1 MKKWISYSLLLL
13 LGLIIGIS
21 IYHFFFTEKEVDQEV
36 SVIPKE
42 LRDHLR
48 YLESSL
54 DTIQYLKSNPIPG
67 EWLFHNQETQQYPH
81 EFLSVFPN
89 ILEEKR
95 DKIYIQPIGAFSVK
109 QKDIIAITAEYLRV
123 FYSVDVAIMD
133 AVSADEIPAENRR
146 ISVDGNE
153 QLQTTYIM
161 DEILT
166 PNIPDDARAYMGF
179 TAYDLY
185 PNDKYNFVFGQ
196 GRVGGKV
203 GIYSIARFGFP
214 DQDSTQFD
222 LCLKRTLKVASHELG
237 HIFGITHCVDYEC
250 IMNGSNYL
258 DETDA
263 KPVYFCPL
271 DLLKVSQGLGID
283 EVYRYKNLAQFWEE
297 KGYRKE
303 ADFYRI
309 SARLLE
315 QNTDR
320 REGGLHNNQ

>member
-1 MKKWISYSLLLL
+1 MKKWISYSLLLV
-13 LGLIIGIS
+13 LGLIIGIGVS
-21 IYHFFFTEKEVDQEV
+21 QLFKSENKPDQEV
-36 SVIPKE
+36 AVIPKE
-42 LRDHLR
+42 LKDHLR

-54 DTIQYLKSNPIPG
+54 DTVQHLKSNPIPG
-67 EWLFHNQETQQYPH
+67 EWLFHNQEAQQFPH
-81 EFLSVFPN
+81 EFLYVYPN
-89 ILEEKR
+89 ILEKKR
-95 DKIYIQPIGAFSVK
+95 NKIYIQPIGAFTVK
-109 QKDIIAITAEYLRV
+109 QTEIITITAEYLKV

-133 AVSADEIPAENRR
+133 AVSADEVPAENRR
-146 ISVDGNE
+146 LSVDGTE

-185 PNDKYNFVFGQ
+185 PSDQYNFVFGQ

-214 DQDSTQFD
+214 DLDSTQFD

-250 IMNGSNYL
+250 VMNGSNHL

-263 KPVYFCPL
+263 KPVYLCPL

-283 EVYRYKNLAQFWEE
+283 EIYRYKNLAQFWQE
-297 KGYRKE
+297 KGYGKE
-303 ADFYRI
+303 ADFYNL

-315 QNTDR
+315 QNTNR
-320 REGGLHNNQ
+320 REGGQHNNQ